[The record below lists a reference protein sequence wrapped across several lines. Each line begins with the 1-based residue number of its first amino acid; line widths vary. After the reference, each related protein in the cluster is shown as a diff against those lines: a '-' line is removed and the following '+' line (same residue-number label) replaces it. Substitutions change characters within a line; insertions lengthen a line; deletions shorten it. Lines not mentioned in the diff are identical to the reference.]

1 MAVQDDTQAARRE
14 LAALERTVAV
24 LARHYGDTVDVRR
37 LRADVD
43 RVAEDVDLLC
53 GRHAPAAPDQGP
65 ERQVID
71 DSAYAHDFWMDA
83 ADEGL
88 GGSRHRD
95 R

>member
-1 MAVQDDTQAARRE
+1 MAVQVDTQAARRE
-14 LAALERTVAV
+14 LAALERTVAA

-53 GRHAPAAPDQGP
+53 GTHIPSATDPAA

-71 DSAYAHDFWMDA
+71 DSTYAHDFWMDA

-88 GGSRHRD
+88 GGSRPRD
-95 R
+95 P